1 MSTNALAL
9 TLAGGLLLAASASAE
24 PLDDLRTRL
33 TALHSDQPIRLV
45 VDVKMERR
53 GSAPLHL
60 RKTRLKG
67 EATVVYGPDG
77 VKSLEQKWFSTKTEL
92 SLWTSGNGSS
102 SEPHLLDMEEA
113 ETLADPVETMGWI
126 LDGATLLQDRP
137 VDWNG
142 RPARLLV
149 VRPALFARPGAGPD
163 DDAGPLS
170 GEVSIWLDDSGD
182 PVALERTTEIGIP
195 GLRFAQHQL
204 FTFRQDDG
212 RLLVAEVEEHTQSRT
227 LGVRRGKETRTMRV
241 SVDHR

>member
-1 MSTNALAL
+1 MSTKALAW
-9 TLAGGLLLAASASAE
+9 TLAGGLLLAASAKAE

-33 TALHSDQPIRLV
+33 SALRSDQPIRLL
-45 VDVKMERR
+45 VDVKLERR

-77 VKSLEQKWFSTKTEL
+77 VKSLEQKWLSSKTEL
-92 SLWTSGNGSS
+92 SLWTSGKGNS

-113 ETLADPVETMGWI
+113 ETLANPVETLDVI

-149 VRPALFARPGAGPD
+149 IRPALFARPGAGPD

-182 PVALERTTEIGIP
+182 PLALERATEIGIP
-195 GLRFAQHQL
+195 GLRFTQHQL

-212 RLLVAEVEEHTQSRT
+212 RLLVAEAEERTQSRT
-227 LGVRRGKETRTMRV
+227 LGVHRGQETRSMLV